1 MAKNY
6 YEILG
11 VSKTA
16 TDDELKSAF
25 RKLARQYHP
34 DLHPDDEVAANKFKE
49 VNEAYETLSDEKKR
63 AEYDAEQAAASAGGR
78 PGGGAG
84 GQGGQNGSTFFDDFI
99 NMFSNDPRGGG
110 RPGGAGGA
118 QPGGGDISLNVTLT
132 FEEAA
137 YGAQK
142 EITVNRFE
150 SCAACR
156 GTGAKNGTQ
165 YVKCTNCGGAGKVR
179 YAQETPFGRVVSMK
193 PCNVCGGSGR
203 IIKEPCPSCA
213 GRGSMRKN
221 SNLRI
226 TFPPG
231 VEPNQIMTIPGEG
244 ERTRT
249 GAKAGNLILTLT
261 VLPHKMFRRKGLD
274 LLIDVPVT
282 FTQALLGDK
291 VLVPTLKGAK
301 IAFPL
306 PEGAQSGMT
315 FKLKEQGIENP
326 KKGIK
331 GDLLVTI
338 DIELPRN
345 LSKDQKHKIK
355 ELNESLKPEQYDKAR
370 EYMNSKKS

>member
-6 YEILG
+6 YETLG

-16 TDDELKSAF
+16 TDEELKSAF

-34 DLHPDDEVAANKFKE
+34 DLHPGDEAAANKFKE
-49 VNEAYETLSDEKKR
+49 VNEAYETLSDPQKR
-63 AEYDAEQAAASAGGR
+63 AEYDAVQA
-78 PGGGAG
+78 GGGAFG
-84 GQGGQNGSTFFDDFI
+84 GASGGHGSSQGNSFFDEFV
-99 NMFSNDPRGGG
+99 NMFSGDRPNGGH
-110 RPGGAGGA
+110 GGN
-118 QPGGGDISLNVTLT
+118 GGDISLNVTLT

-137 YGAQK
+137 YGTQK

-150 SCAACR
+150 PCAACR

-165 YVKCTNCGGAGKVR
+165 FVKCTNCGGTGKVR

-193 PCNVCGGSGR
+193 PCNVCAGTGR
-203 IIKEPCPSCA
+203 IVKEPCTSCG
-213 GRGSMRKN
+213 GRGSVRKN

-244 ERTRT
+244 ERTRS
-249 GAKAGNLILTLT
+249 GAKAGNLILTIT
-261 VLPHKMFRRKGLD
+261 VQPHKLFRRKGLD
-274 LLIDVPVT
+274 LLVDIPVS

-291 VLVPTLKGAK
+291 VFVPALKGNK
-301 IAFPL
+301 IAFSL

-315 FKLKEQGIENP
+315 FKLKEQGLENP
-326 KKGIK
+326 KKQLK

-345 LSKDQKHKIK
+345 LTKEQRQKIK
-355 ELNESLKPEQYDKAR
+355 ELHDSLKPEQYDKAR
-370 EYMNSKKS
+370 EFIKK

>member
-1 MAKNY
+1 MAKSY

-16 TDDELKSAF
+16 TEDELKSAF

-34 DLHPDDEVAANKFKE
+34 DLHPGDEAAANKFKE
-49 VNEAYETLSDEKKR
+49 VNEAYETLSDAQKR
-63 AEYDAEQAAASAGGR
+63 AEYDAMQAGGAGAGHA
-78 PGGGAG
+78 GGGAKP
-84 GQGGQNGSTFFDDFI
+84 QS
-99 NMFSNDPRGGG
+99 S
-110 RPGGAGGA
+110 
-118 QPGGGDISLNVTLT
+118 GGDISLNVTLT

-137 YGAQK
+137 FGTQK

-150 SCAACR
+150 PCAACR

-165 YVKCTNCGGAGKVR
+165 YVKCTNCGGTGKVR
-179 YAQETPFGRVVSMK
+179 YEQETPFGRVVSMK

-203 IIKEPCPSCA
+203 IIKEPCPSCS

-244 ERTRT
+244 ERTRS
-249 GAKAGNLILTLT
+249 GAEAGNLILTIT
-261 VLPHKMFRRKGLD
+261 VLPHKLYRRKGLD
-274 LLIDVPVT
+274 LLVDIPVT
-282 FTQALLGDK
+282 FTQALMGDK
-291 VLVPTLKGAK
+291 VLVPALKGNK
-301 IAFPL
+301 IAFTL

-315 FKLKEQGIENP
+315 FKLKEQGLENP
-326 KKGIK
+326 KKQIK

-345 LSKDQKHKIK
+345 LTKEQRQKIK
-355 ELNESLKPEQYDKAR
+355 DLHDSLRPEQYDKAR
-370 EYMNSKKS
+370 DYMKK

>member
-1 MAKNY
+1 MAKSY

-16 TDDELKSAF
+16 TEDELKSAF

-34 DLHPDDEVAANKFKE
+34 DLHPGDEAAANKFKE
-49 VNEAYETLSDEKKR
+49 VNEAYETLSDAQKR
-63 AEYDAEQAAASAGGR
+63 AEYDAMQA
-78 PGGGAG
+78 GGAG
-84 GQGGQNGSTFFDDFI
+84 AGAGHAGGGQRGGSFFDDFV
-99 NMFSNDPRGGG
+99 NMFSDGHTGGG
-110 RPGGAGGA
+110 AKP
-118 QPGGGDISLNVTLT
+118 QSSGGDISLNVTLT

-137 YGAQK
+137 FGTQK

-150 SCAACR
+150 PCAACR

-165 YVKCTNCGGAGKVR
+165 YVKCTNCGGTGKVR

-203 IIKEPCPSCA
+203 IIKEPCPSCS

-244 ERTRT
+244 ERTRS
-249 GAKAGNLILTLT
+249 GAKAGNLILTIT
-261 VLPHKMFRRKGLD
+261 VLPHKLYRRKGLD
-274 LLIDVPVT
+274 LLVDIPVT
-282 FTQALLGDK
+282 FTQALMGDK
-291 VLVPTLKGAK
+291 VLVPALKGNK
-301 IAFPL
+301 IAFTL

-315 FKLKEQGIENP
+315 FKLKEQGLENP
-326 KKGIK
+326 KKQIK

-345 LSKDQKHKIK
+345 LTKEQRQKIK
-355 ELNESLKPEQYDKAR
+355 DLHDSLRPEQYDKAR
-370 EYMNSKKS
+370 DYMKK

>member
-16 TDDELKSAF
+16 SDDELKSAF

-34 DLHPDDEVAANKFKE
+34 DLHPGDEAAANKFKE
-49 VNEAYETLSDEKKR
+49 INEAYETLSDPQKR
-63 AEYDAEQAAASAGGR
+63 SEYDTAQTAGEAGAGAGGF
-78 PGGGAG
+78 GARGG
-84 GQGGQNGSTFFDDFI
+84 GQGGQGGSFFDDFM
-99 NMFSNDPRGGG
+99 NMFGGDG
-110 RPGGAGGA
+110 RPGGDRPGGHS
-118 QPGGGDISLNVTLT
+118 GGGDINLNVTLT
-132 FEEAA
+132 FEDAA
-137 YGAQK
+137 FGTQK

-150 SCAACR
+150 PCAACR

-165 YVKCTNCGGAGKVR
+165 FVKCANCGGTGKVR

-193 PCNVCGGSGR
+193 PCSSCGGTGR
-203 IIKEPCPSCA
+203 NIKEPCPVCA
-213 GRGSMRKN
+213 GRGSTRKN

-226 TFPPG
+226 TVPPG
-231 VEPNQIMTIPGEG
+231 VEPNQIMNIPGEG
-244 ERTRT
+244 ERRT
-249 GAKAGNLILTLT
+249 GAKPGNLILTIT

-274 LLIDVPVT
+274 LLVDVPVT

-291 VLVPTLKGAK
+291 VLVPTLKGNK
-301 IAFPL
+301 VAFPL
-306 PEGAQSGMT
+306 PEGTQSGMT

-338 DIELPRN
+338 DIELPKN
-345 LSKDQKHKIK
+345 LTKDQRKSIK
-355 ELNESLKPEQYDKAR
+355 ELHESLKVEQYDKAR
-370 EYMNSKKS
+370 EYMKKS